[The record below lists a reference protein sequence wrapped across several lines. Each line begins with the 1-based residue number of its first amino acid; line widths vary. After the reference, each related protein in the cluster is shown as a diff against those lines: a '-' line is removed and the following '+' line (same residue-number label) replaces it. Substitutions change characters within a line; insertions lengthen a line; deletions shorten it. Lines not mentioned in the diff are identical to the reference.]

1 MGVKKY
7 MEALQVEKKN
17 GNVLVQILRGA
28 LVGLGAVLP
37 GVSGG
42 VLCVIFGL
50 YQMIMEVLADPFHG
64 IKKHIRT
71 LIPVGI
77 GIILGFL
84 GISRILGFLLNEYPG
99 PSVSLF
105 AGVILGM
112 MPSLFREAG
121 LEGRDKKSYISMGT
135 AFVVLLVFLGWI
147 QTVSAQIVPNFGWYL
162 FCGVCLAMS
171 VIVPGLSFSTL
182 LMPLGLYT
190 PLLDGIGHFQLEVL
204 IPAGLAGLLT
214 AVLLA
219 NAIKKLFEKHYSVLF
234 HALVGIVAAATLVI
248 IPWMAMGWIEILCL
262 AGGIV
267 VGYILDRVQMKVDKE

>member
-1 MGVKKY
+1 MKKS
-7 MEALQVEKKN
+7 K
-17 GNVLVQILRGA
+17 GNILVQIFRGA
-28 LVGLGAVLP
+28 MIGLGAVLP

-50 YQMIMEVLADPFHG
+50 YQPIMEVLADPFHA
-64 IKKHIRT
+64 IKKHIRM

-84 GISRILGFLLNEYPG
+84 GIARVLGFLLNEYPG

-112 MPSLFREAG
+112 MPSLYKEAG
-121 LEGRDKKSYISMGT
+121 LQGRDKKSYISMGV
-135 AFVVLLVFLGWI
+135 AFGVLLIFLGWI
-147 QTVSAQIVPNFGWYL
+147 QTVSTQIVPNFGWYL

-190 PLLDGIGHFQLEVL
+190 PLLDGIGHLQMHVL
-204 IPAGLAGLLT
+204 VPAGLAGLLT

-219 NAIKKLFEKHYSVLF
+219 NAIKRLFDKHYSVLF

-248 IPWMAMGWIEILCL
+248 IPWKNMGWVEIACL

-267 VGYILDRVQMKVDKE
+267 LGYVLDRLQMRVEKE